1 MSAGMLITFEGIDGA
16 GKTTHIELLAQWLQ
30 SAGHR
35 VRILREPGSTRLSE
49 AVRRVLLDAQQ
60 QIDPVAELLL
70 FCAARRQLVQEIIR
84 PALAC
89 GEIVMCDRYAD
100 STVAYQGYGRGL
112 DLQMVERVLAYT
124 IEDVVPQITFVLDV
138 DITVALARRGE
149 RSLDS
154 TDRMEGASRQF
165 FERVRAGY
173 RALAQQQ
180 PHRVHLL
187 DAAEPIEQLQQHIR
201 AIVAE
206 QLARRVRE
214 GVA

>member
-16 GKTTHIELLAQWLQ
+16 GKTTHIELLAEWLQ

-70 FCAARRQLVQEIIR
+70 FCAARRQLVQEVIR

-89 GEIVMCDRYAD
+89 GEIVICDRYAD

-112 DLQMVERVLAYT
+112 NLQMVERVLAYT

-138 DITVALARRGE
+138 DVATALARRGE

-173 RALAQQQ
+173 RALAQQHR
-180 PHRVHLL
+180 HRVHLL

-206 QLARRVRE
+206 QLARRVGE

>member
-16 GKTTHIELLAQWLQ
+16 GKTTHIELLAEWLQ

-70 FCAARRQLVQEIIR
+70 FCAARRQLVQEVIR

-89 GEIVMCDRYAD
+89 GEIVICDRYAD

-112 DLQMVERVLAYT
+112 NLQMVERVLAYT

-138 DITVALARRGE
+138 DVATALARRGE

-173 RALAQQQ
+173 RALAQQHR
-180 PHRVHLL
+180 HRVHLL